1 MKKIKLGKMPKKTGR
16 WIIIAIISTFL
27 FFFLSGNDGM
37 IALFQAHLENK
48 KLESKIIEYKKTID
62 SLEVTIVKLKT
73 DTAYIERIAREKL
86 GMAGKDEKVYKFV
99 E

>member
-16 WIIIAIISTFL
+16 WIIIAVISTFL
-27 FFFLSGNDGM
+27 FFFLSGNDGL

-48 KLESKIIEYKKTID
+48 RLETKITEFQKTID
-62 SLEVTIVKLKT
+62 SLEVTIEKLKT
-73 DTAYIERIAREKL
+73 DTTFIEHIAREKL
-86 GMAGKDEKVYKFV
+86 GMAGKNEKVYKFV